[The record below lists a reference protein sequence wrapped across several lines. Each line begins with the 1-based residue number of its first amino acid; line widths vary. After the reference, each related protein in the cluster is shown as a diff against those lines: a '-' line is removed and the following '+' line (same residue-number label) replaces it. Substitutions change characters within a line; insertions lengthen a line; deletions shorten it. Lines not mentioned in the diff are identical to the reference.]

1 MAEIPDKELKI
12 LLLKVTDD
20 FKEEI
25 HKHKNKT
32 GGGNQDIAKQKQK
45 TWWQTQGDQNSRN
58 KTPETLEMKKPMN
71 ESNKN
76 RRKHHKQCRS
86 SKIM

>member
-45 TWWQTQGDQNSRN
+45 T
-58 KTPETLEMKKPMN
+58 
-71 ESNKN
+71 
-76 RRKHHKQCRS
+76 
-86 SKIM
+86 